1 LWHKTKNN
9 IVSEVIFIKKF
20 LKLLSFCFSIFCVVV
35 FCVVSYYNNILPSNV
50 VIYDDE
56 SIHFNTKIK
65 ISSKNQQKINNVSNL
80 RQKQEQNYTTNL
92 LALGVIPV
100 KSVNIKVVNR
110 RYVTLSGEPFG
121 IKIFTKG
128 VMVVG
133 LSDVKTGVGN
143 INPAKEIG
151 INVGDIILS
160 ANQKQVNS
168 NEEFSKIINNSNG
181 NPVFLKIK
189 REDKVLNLKL
199 TPVKELDSGKYKAGL
214 WVRDSSAGLG
224 TMTFYSS
231 VNGSFAGLGHAI
243 VDVDTGVLLPI
254 NSGEIVKTKILS
266 VNKSKP
272 GTAGEICGVFT
283 GERLGELVENT
294 DCGLYGFYDDFESSK
309 NMILVANKQDVKTGN
324 AKIYTTLDKSG
335 PRFYDCVIER
345 IDYNDSAHKNLL
357 VRVTDEKLIKK
368 AGGIVQGMS
377 GSPIVQ
383 NGQLVGAL
391 TNVFLN
397 EPDKGYAVFAD
408 TMLEISQNEAQQKL
422 KRAS

>member
-1 LWHKTKNN
+1 M
-9 IVSEVIFIKKF
+9 
-20 LKLLSFCFSIFCVVV
+20 

-65 ISSKNQQKINNVSNL
+65 ITSKNQQKINNVSNL

-133 LSDVKTGVGN
+133 LSNVKTGVGN

-160 ANQKQVNS
+160 ANQKKVNS
-168 NEEFSKIINNSNG
+168 NEEFSKIINISNG

-189 REDKVLNLKL
+189 REDKILNLKL
-199 TPVKELDSGKYKAGL
+199 TPVKELDSGDFKAGL

-231 VNGSFAGLGHAI
+231 VNGRFAGLGHAI

-272 GTAGEICGVFT
+272 GAAGEICGVFT
-283 GERLGELVENT
+283 GERLGELVKNT
-294 DCGLYGFYDDFESSK
+294 DCGLYGFYDNYETSK

-324 AKIYTTLDKSG
+324 AKIYTTLDKNG
-335 PRFYDCVIER
+335 PKFYDCVIER
-345 IDYNDSAHKNLL
+345 IDYNDSAHRNLL
-357 VRVTDEKLIKK
+357 VRVTDEKLIKR

-397 EPDKGYAVFAD
+397 EPEKGYAVFAD
-408 TMLEISQNEAQQKL
+408 TMLEISQKTI
-422 KRAS
+422 KAS

>member
-1 LWHKTKNN
+1 MF
-9 IVSEVIFIKKF
+9 V
-20 LKLLSFCFSIFCVVV
+20 FSAVCH
-35 FCVVSYYNNILPSNV
+35 YNSILPSNV
-50 VIYDDE
+50 VIYNDE

-65 ISSKNQQKINNVSNL
+65 ICSKSNQKINNVSNVK
-80 RQKQEQNYTTNL
+80 QKSSQNYATNL
-92 LALGVIPV
+92 SLMGVIPI
-100 KSVNIKVVNR
+100 KNVNIKVVNR
-110 RYVTLSGEPFG
+110 RYVALSGESFG

-133 LSDVKTGVGN
+133 LSDVKTSVGS

-151 INVGDIILS
+151 INVGDIILC
-160 ANQKQVNS
+160 ANGKQVGS
-168 NEEFSKIINNSNG
+168 NDEFSKIINSSNG
-181 NPVFLKIK
+181 ESIQLKIK
-189 REDKVLNLKL
+189 RKNEIINLKL
-199 TPVKELDSGKYKAGL
+199 TPVKDIDSNGYKAGI

-231 VNGSFAGLGHAI
+231 VDGAFAGLGHAI

-254 NSGEIVKTKILS
+254 NSGEIVKTEILS

-272 GTAGEICGVFT
+272 GTAGEICGAFT
-283 GERLGELVENT
+283 GEYLGKLTKNT
-294 DCGLYGFYDDFESSK
+294 DCGLYGFYEKIPQEK
-309 NMILVANKQDVKTGN
+309 NLILVANKQDVKTGN
-324 AKIYTTLDKSG
+324 AKIYTTLDNSG
-335 PRFYDCVIER
+335 PKFYDCVIER
-345 IDYNDSAHKNLL
+345 IDYNDSAYKNLL
-357 VRVTDEKLIKK
+357 VRVTDERLIKK

-397 EPDKGYAVFAD
+397 EPEKGYAVFAD